1 MIRRDFYYYSLIGFA
16 LLTASGCC
24 RITAQRL
31 ADPIPV
37 VAGKPATEAMSN
49 VRKDPVI
56 IRGQQPTYGGSR
68 ISDIPSA
75 GAVRVSDQSNPNPNA
90 YRQTATQPYPAQAA
104 QPYRPQT
111 AQPYRPPTAQPY
123 RLPASQNVPASAPNP
138 RYSTIPASAVGS
150 GRNANETPWYRN
162 NQSAPG
168 STTGQ
173 TTTVAAGNNRNN
185 AEGQVP
191 VYRTAQGTTD
201 APFTPQASQ
210 TPVTPYPAGAGLDQ
224 PANASGATANVP
236 PVKLAQY
243 TGAKNST
250 PFLPS
255 TPLVATP
262 YPTPIDLDVM
272 LEEAQTGRIMF
283 GVGVNSDSG
292 LLGNVVI
299 DEQNFDLFR
308 WPTGLDDWRNGQAFR
323 GAGQQFRLEALP
335 GTELQRYSMSFAE
348 PYLFNSSVSF
358 GLSAFYYERQYIN
371 WDERRWGARG
381 SLGYI
386 FPEQPDLSTT
396 FSTRYEEINILD
408 PSVPTPPVLEEVV
421 GQNQL
426 IAFRWDV
433 MHDTRDNAYLP
444 SEGHL
449 IELAFDQAI
458 GTWQYPTFVL
468 DGRQY
473 FVVRQRP
480 DGSGRHTL
488 GLAGTFGVTGSDT
501 PIYDNFY
508 AGGFATIR
516 GFFFRGASPKVGDV
530 IVGGHLQA
538 LTSVE
543 YLFPLTASDNIFG
556 AFFVDAGTVER
567 NMSIDWSN
575 VRVSPGFELR
585 LNVPALGPVPLALG
599 FAVPVQRAPTDR
611 IRNFHFFVGLS
622 R

>member
-1 MIRRDFYYYSLIGFA
+1 
-16 LLTASGCC
+16 
-24 RITAQRL
+24 
-31 ADPIPV
+31 
-37 VAGKPATEAMSN
+37 
-49 VRKDPVI
+49 
-56 IRGQQPTYGGSR
+56 
-68 ISDIPSA
+68 
-75 GAVRVSDQSNPNPNA
+75 
-90 YRQTATQPYPAQAA
+90 
-104 QPYRPQT
+104 
-111 AQPYRPPTAQPY
+111 
-123 RLPASQNVPASAPNP
+123 
-138 RYSTIPASAVGS
+138 
-150 GRNANETPWYRN
+150 
-162 NQSAPG
+162 
-168 STTGQ
+168 
-173 TTTVAAGNNRNN
+173 
-185 AEGQVP
+185 
-191 VYRTAQGTTD
+191 
-201 APFTPQASQ
+201 
-210 TPVTPYPAGAGLDQ
+210 
-224 PANASGATANVP
+224 GATAGVP

-250 PFLPS
+250 PFLPQ
-255 TPLVATP
+255 TPLVETP

-292 LLGNVVI
+292 LLGNIVI

-308 WPTGLDDWRNGQAFR
+308 WPTKLDDWRNGTAFR

-358 GLSAFYYERQYIN
+358 GLSAFYYERQYLN
-371 WDERRWGARG
+371 WDERRWGART

-408 PSVPTPPVLEEVV
+408 PTVPTPQVLQEVV
-421 GQNQL
+421 GENQL

-433 MHDTRDNAYLP
+433 MHDTRDNAFLP

-473 FVVRQRP
+473 FVMRQRP

-543 YLFPLTASDNIFG
+543 YLFPLTASDNVFG

-567 NMSIDWSN
+567 NISIDWSN
-575 VRVSPGFELR
+575 VRISPGFELR

-611 IRNFHFFVGLS
+611 IRNFHFFVGVS

>member
-1 MIRRDFYYYSLIGFA
+1 MKKQNIRYLIAIVA
-16 LLTASGCC
+16 LLATTGCC
-24 RITAQRL
+24 RLTSRRL
-31 ADPIPV
+31 AEPIPV
-37 VAGKPATEAMSN
+37 LHDETESA
-49 VRKDPVI
+49 DHPVDAAPPVV
-56 IRGQQPTYGGSR
+56 RGQQPSYGGYR
-68 ISDIPSA
+68 ISDLPQGVA
-75 GAVRVSDQSNPNPNA
+75 RASDTSPATTPA
-90 YRQTATQPYPAQAA
+90 PTAPV
-104 QPYRPQT
+104 
-111 AQPYRPPTAQPY
+111 RPPTNY
-123 RLPASQNVPASAPNP
+123 RRPASTPPASNPSASPQAAPWYRTNP
-138 RYSTIPASAVGS
+138 RYGEPSRTTQVAP
-150 GRNANETPWYRN
+150 
-162 NQSAPG
+162 QS
-168 STTGQ
+168 
-173 TTTVAAGNNRNN
+173 VAA
-185 AEGQVP
+185 APSSTPTGQVP
-191 VYRTAQGTTD
+191 VYRTAAGP
-201 APFTPQASQ
+201 APGAATVPQASK
-210 TPVTPYPAGAGLDQ
+210 TPVNPYPAGAGLEQ
-224 PANASGATANVP
+224 PANASGATAGVP

-250 PFLPS
+250 PFLPQ
-255 TPLVATP
+255 TPLVQTP

-292 LLGNVVI
+292 LLGNIVI

-308 WPTGLDDWRNGQAFR
+308 WPTKLDDWRNGTAFR

-358 GLSAFYYERQYIN
+358 GLSAFYYERQYLN
-371 WDERRWGARG
+371 WDERRWGART

-386 FPEQPDLSTT
+386 FPEKPDLSTT

-408 PSVPTPPVLEEVV
+408 PTVPTPPVLQEVV
-421 GQNQL
+421 GENQL

-433 MHDTRDNAYLP
+433 MHDTRDNAFLP

-473 FVVRQRP
+473 FVMRQRP

-543 YLFPLTASDNIFG
+543 YLFPLTASDNVFG

-567 NMSIDWSN
+567 NISIDWSN
-575 VRVSPGFELR
+575 VRISPGFELR

-611 IRNFHFFVGLS
+611 IRNFHFFVGVS

>member
-1 MIRRDFYYYSLIGFA
+1 MILRTVYLHSLLLVT
-16 LLTASGCC
+16 LLTANGCC
-24 RITAQRL
+24 RLTTQRL
-31 ADPIPV
+31 ADPIPMST
-37 VAGKPATEAMSN
+37 GKPVTKQTPKVAKE
-49 VRKDPVI
+49 PVI

-75 GAVRVSDQSNPNPNA
+75 GAVRASDQSGASGNPYQPSSA
-90 YRQTATQPYPAQAA
+90 KPYRYPAAKPYRQ
-104 QPYRPQT
+104 
-111 AQPYRPPTAQPY
+111 PTA
-123 RLPASQNVPASAPNP
+123 QNVPASTPNP
-138 RYSTIPASAVGS
+138 RYSTPNPRYSTAPSSVDNTGSA
-150 GRNANETPWYRN
+150 AADTPWYRK
-162 NQSAPG
+162 NQPYPTSQTNG
-168 STTGQ
+168 VVTG
-173 TTTVAAGNNRNN
+173 TNRSNP
-185 AEGQVP
+185 EGQVP
-191 VYRTAQGTTD
+191 VYRTAQGTAT
-201 APFTPQASQ
+201 PYTPQANR
-210 TPVTPYPAGAGLDQ
+210 TPVTPYPAGAGLEQ
-224 PANASGATANVP
+224 PPNASGASANVP

-243 TGAKNST
+243 TGARNST

-386 FPEQPDLSTT
+386 FPDQPDLSTT

-408 PSVPTPPVLEEVV
+408 PSVPTPPVLQEVV
-421 GQNQL
+421 GENQL

-538 LTSVE
+538 LTSAE
-543 YLFPLTASDNIFG
+543 YLFPLTASDNVFG

-575 VRVSPGFELR
+575 VRISPGFELR

>member
-1 MIRRDFYYYSLIGFA
+1 MKQYNLWYLSLICA
-16 LLTASGCC
+16 ACMTTTGCC
-24 RITAQRL
+24 RLTAQRL
-31 ADPIPV
+31 AAPIPV
-37 VAGKPATEAMSN
+37 ADSEQAETQKPN
-49 VRKDPVI
+49 VDADKVI
-56 IRGQQPTYGGSR
+56 IRGQQPTYGGYR
-68 ISDIPSA
+68 ISDLPTA
-75 GAVRVSDQSNPNPNA
+75 GAVRVSDQPK
-90 YRQTATQPYPAQAA
+90 RDQPPSTYQPPAA
-104 QPYRPQT
+104 QSTPQAT
-111 AQPYRPPTAQPY
+111 
-123 RLPASQNVPASAPNP
+123 PNP
-138 RYSTIPASAVGS
+138 RYATTPQS
-150 GRNANETPWYRN
+150 GYPTADSTPWYRR
-162 NQSAPG
+162 NQQNRKTATQQAVA
-168 STTGQ
+168 TTPQNSRQ
-173 TTTVAAGNNRNN
+173 TP
-185 AEGQVP
+185 EGQVP
-191 VYRTAQGTTD
+191 VYRTVQGTGPTY
-201 APFTPQASQ
+201 TPQANR
-210 TPVTPYPAGAGLDQ
+210 TPVSPSPAGAGLDQ

-236 PVKLAQY
+236 PVRLAQY
-243 TGAKNST
+243 TGSRNAT
-250 PFLPS
+250 PFLPDS
-255 TPLVATP
+255 PLVQTP

-292 LLGNVVI
+292 LLGNIVI

-308 WPTGLDDWRNGQAFR
+308 WPTGLDDWKNGQAFR

-408 PSVPTPPVLEEVV
+408 PSVPTPPVLQEVV
-421 GQNQL
+421 GENQL

-458 GTWQYPTFVL
+458 GTWVYPTFVA
-468 DGRQY
+468 DARQY
-473 FVVRQRP
+473 FVMRQRP

-516 GFFFRGASPKVGDV
+516 GFFFRGASPKEGDV
-530 IVGGHLQA
+530 IVGGHLEA

-543 YLFPLTASDNIFG
+543 YLFPLTASDNVFG
-556 AFFVDAGTVER
+556 AFFLDAGTVER
-567 NMSIDWSN
+567 NMSINWSD
-575 VRVSPGFELR
+575 VRISPGFELR

-599 FAVPVQRAPTDR
+599 FAVPIQRAPTDR
-611 IRNFHFFVGLS
+611 IRNFHFFVGVS

>member
-1 MIRRDFYYYSLIGFA
+1 MKKRHFWCLSLLCA
-16 LLTASGCC
+16 TLVASSGCC
-24 RITAQRL
+24 RLTSQRL
-31 ADPIPV
+31 AEPIPV
-37 VAGKPATEAMSN
+37 VDSN
-49 VRKDPVI
+49 EIQKQPGTVADQVI
-56 IRGQQPTYGGSR
+56 VRGQQPTYGGYR
-68 ISDIPSA
+68 VSDLPTG
-75 GAVRVSDQSNPNPNA
+75 GAVRASDKPRQNPNPYQPPN
-90 YRQTATQPYPAQAA
+90 TQARPA
-104 QPYRPQT
+104 RT
-111 AQPYRPPTAQPY
+111 PPVSRYGTT
-123 RLPASQNVPASAPNP
+123 PAGGNRTVD
-138 RYSTIPASAVGS
+138 ST
-150 GRNANETPWYRN
+150 TPWYRTAPQN
-162 NQSAPG
+162 GNTPTQQS
-168 STTGQ
+168 
-173 TTTVAAGNNRNN
+173 VAAAPQNGRTV

-191 VYRTAQGTTD
+191 VYRTVQGAGTTN
-201 APFTPQASQ
+201 TPQASR
-210 TPVTPYPAGAGLDQ
+210 TPFSPYPAGAGLDQ
-224 PANASGATANVP
+224 PGNASGATTNVP

-243 TGAKNST
+243 AGSKNAT

-255 TPLVATP
+255 TPLVQTP

-292 LLGNVVI
+292 LLGNIVI

-335 GTELQRYSMSFAE
+335 GTELQRYSMSFAD

-358 GLSAFYYERQYIN
+358 GLSAFYYERQYLN

-408 PSVPTPPVLEEVV
+408 PTVPTPPVLQEVV
-421 GQNQL
+421 GENQL
-426 IAFRWDV
+426 IAFRWDI

-458 GTWQYPTFVL
+458 GTWVYPKFVA
-468 DGRQY
+468 DARQY
-473 FVVRQRP
+473 FVLRQRP

-488 GLAGTFGVTGSDT
+488 GLAGTLGVTGNDT

-516 GFFFRGASPKVGDV
+516 GFFFRGASPKVNDV
-530 IVGGHLQA
+530 IVGGQLEVI
-538 LTSVE
+538 TSVE
-543 YLFPLTASDNIFG
+543 YLFPLTASDNVFG
-556 AFFVDAGTVER
+556 AFFLDAGTVER
-567 NMSIDWSN
+567 NMSIDWSD
-575 VRVSPGFELR
+575 VRISPGFELR

-599 FAVPVQRAPTDR
+599 FAVPIQRAPTDR
-611 IRNFHFFVGLS
+611 IRNFHFFVGVS

>member
-1 MIRRDFYYYSLIGFA
+1 MIKRNACYLSFSL
-16 LLTASGCC
+16 LLAILMGASGCC
-24 RITAQRL
+24 RLAAQRL
-31 ADPIPV
+31 AKPIPV
-37 VAGKPATEAMSN
+37 AMSEGTQQTPP
-49 VRKDPVI
+49 DPETDQVI
-56 IRGQQPTYGGSR
+56 IRGQQPTYGGYR
-68 ISDIPSA
+68 ISDIPTA
-75 GAVRVSDQSNPNPNA
+75 GAARASDQSRQNPNP
-90 YRQTATQPYPAQAA
+90 
-104 QPYRPQT
+104 YRPPT

-123 RLPASQNVPASAPNP
+123 RPPTAQPYRPPTTQPSSATVPNSRYGASAPSANQ
-138 RYSTIPASAVGS
+138 PADS
-150 GRNANETPWYRN
+150 TPWYRQ
-162 NQSAPG
+162 NQQYRKTPIQQTAAATP
-168 STTGQ
+168 STN
-173 TTTVAAGNNRNN
+173 TTAT
-185 AEGQVP
+185 EGQVP
-191 VYRTAQGTTD
+191 VYRTAQGTGTTY
-201 APFTPQASQ
+201 TPQANR
-210 TPVTPYPAGAGLDQ
+210 TPVSPYPAGAGLDQ
-224 PANASGATANVP
+224 PANASGASANVP

-292 LLGNVVI
+292 LLGNIVI

-348 PYLFNSSVSF
+348 PYLLNTSVRF

-396 FSTRYEEINILD
+396 FSTRYEEINILE
-408 PSVPTPPVLEEVV
+408 PSVPTPQVLQEVV
-421 GQNQL
+421 GENQL

-449 IELAFDQAI
+449 IELSFDQAI
-458 GTWQYPTFVL
+458 GTWQYPTFVA
-468 DGRQY
+468 DARQY

-488 GLAGTFGVTGSDT
+488 GLAGTLGVTGSDT

-543 YLFPLTASDNIFG
+543 YLFPLTASDNVFG
-556 AFFVDAGTVER
+556 AFFMDAGTVER
-567 NMSIDWSN
+567 NMSINWSN
-575 VRVSPGFELR
+575 VRISPGFELR

-599 FAVPVQRAPTDR
+599 FAVPIQRAPTDR
-611 IRNFHFFVGLS
+611 IRNFHFFVGVS

>member
-1 MIRRDFYYYSLIGFA
+1 MIRRDFYCYSLLCVA

-31 ADPIPV
+31 AEPIPMA
-37 VAGKPATEAMSN
+37 AGKPAADEMPKVLNES
-49 VRKDPVI
+49 VV

-68 ISDIPSA
+68 ISDIPSS
-75 GAVRVSDQSNPNPNA
+75 GAVRASDQSNRNPNG
-90 YRQTATQPYPAQAA
+90 YRQAATQPYQVPV
-104 QPYRPQT
+104 T
-111 AQPYRPPTAQPY
+111 QPYRPPATQPYRTPVAQPY
-123 RLPASQNVPASAPNP
+123 RLPAAQTVPASPPNP
-138 RYSTIPASAVGS
+138 RYGTIPASAVGA
-150 GRNANETPWYRN
+150 GRTVNETPWYRN
-162 NQSAPG
+162 NQSAPQ

-173 TTTVAAGNNRNN
+173 TAAVSAENNRNN

-191 VYRTAQGTTD
+191 VYRTAQGTN

-210 TPVTPYPAGAGLDQ
+210 TPVTTYPAGAGLDQ

-243 TGAKNST
+243 TGARNST

-255 TPLVATP
+255 SPLVATP

-408 PSVPTPPVLEEVV
+408 PTVPTPPVLEEVV
-421 GQNQL
+421 GENQL

-543 YLFPLTASDNIFG
+543 YLFPLTASDNVFG

-611 IRNFHFFVGLS
+611 IRNFHFFVGVS